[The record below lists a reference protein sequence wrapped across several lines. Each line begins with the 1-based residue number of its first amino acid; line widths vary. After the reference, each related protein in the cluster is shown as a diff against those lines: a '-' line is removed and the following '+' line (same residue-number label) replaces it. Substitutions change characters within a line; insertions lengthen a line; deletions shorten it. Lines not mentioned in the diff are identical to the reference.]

1 MCVLIISISKMFIMQ
16 DCKVQGEMAC
26 WSSNS
31 PVAGFQVRTISKQSD
46 LHGFLFF
53 FFLVTAINPD
63 ICLGASPISDKI
75 I

>member
-53 FFLVTAINPD
+53 FFFF
-63 ICLGASPISDKI
+63 
-75 I
+75 